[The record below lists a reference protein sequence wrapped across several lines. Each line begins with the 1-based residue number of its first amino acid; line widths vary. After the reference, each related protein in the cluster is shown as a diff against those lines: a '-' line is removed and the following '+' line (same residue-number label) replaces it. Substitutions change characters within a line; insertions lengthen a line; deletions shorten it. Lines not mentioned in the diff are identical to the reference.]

1 MTDPVNGET
10 RAPLDISASADQVVG
25 LLNANQRVEA
35 MRLLERQREGQ
46 PEVVQDALD
55 RMVSYRGRE
64 ALGRMQ
70 ADVIR
75 SMDPVSDPDA
85 AMVYNNLG
93 RLGLAAGQPR
103 FPSETDVAA
112 LTDTQRYDVY
122 ASIIETRGNDAAR
135 ESLRNGERIVL
146 GLRQE
151 NSTVDSATRDQPN
164 TVAADNP
171 ATAVDESRRGTG
183 VYDDRIVVLGRRN
196 PEGGAPELW
205 QFNSSNTEPTAQYD
219 HRAQGRDRQE
229 PYTHVQRRRAEGEDV
244 NGDGLRDLGRLREGT
259 VEMLATTHPRPGGG
273 RDDFSL
279 RPTPEAVAA
288 NPLGVQRDT
297 NADGRFDHND
307 PNGLQPLNNT
317 FKIHRG
323 SLGNTDSA
331 GCQTIRG
338 ADYDD
343 FVAAVRGNPGQT
355 RWQYV
360 LTETVPGQA
369 PVQGQQ
375 QGQPGGQQQGQPAPP
390 QDAAP
395 GAREGQPGRE
405 LAPPEPAERRAA
417 ALPQDSLMQRIEQ
430 TLDRSGAGQ
439 NLSAQERDN
448 VLAASY
454 DALSRLPRV
463 DHIGLYNGNVVG
475 TYAPNGLGTE
485 PMHNNA
491 VNVQQARDT
500 PAEQSLAAVA
510 QDQQQRQLAAQQ
522 VEEPRTHGARA
533 A

>member
-1 MTDPVNGET
+1 MTDPANGET
-10 RAPLDISASADQVVG
+10 RTPLDISASADQVVT

-35 MRLLERQREGQ
+35 MRLLERQREEQ
-46 PEVVQDALD
+46 PEAVRDALD
-55 RMVSYRGRE
+55 RMVSYRGRD
-64 ALGRMQ
+64 ALGRME

-85 AMVYNNLG
+85 AMVFTNLG

-103 FPSETDVAA
+103 FPTEAEVAA
-112 LTDTQRYDVY
+112 LTETQRYDVY

-135 ESLRNGERIVL
+135 ESLRNGDRIVL

-151 NSTVDSATRDQPN
+151 NATVDSATRDQPN
-164 TVAADNP
+164 TVATDDP
-171 ATAVDESRRGTG
+171 ATPVDESRRGTG
-183 VYDDRIVVLGRRN
+183 VYDDRVVVLGRRS
-196 PEGGAPELW
+196 PEGGGAPEVW
-205 QFNSSNTEPTAQYD
+205 QFNSANTEPSAQYD
-219 HRAQGRDRQE
+219 HHAQGRDRVE

-244 NGDGLRDLGRLREGT
+244 NGDDVRDLGRLREGT

-288 NPLGVQRDT
+288 TPQGVQRDT

-307 PNGLQPLNNT
+307 TNGLQPLNNT

-343 FVAAVRGNPGQT
+343 FVAAVRGNPDQS

-369 PVQGQQ
+369 PVQGRQ
-375 QGQPGGQQQGQPAPP
+375 QGQPEGQQQGSP
-390 QDAAP
+390 QDLPPPPP
-395 GAREGQPGRE
+395 GNVQPGRD
-405 LAPPEPAERRAA
+405 LAPPEPADRRA
-417 ALPQDSLMQRIEQ
+417 ALPQDALMQRIEQ
-430 TLDRSGAGQ
+430 ALDRSGAARDFG
-439 NLSAQERDN
+439 AQERDN

-491 VNVQQARDT
+491 VNVQQARDI
-500 PAEQSLAAVA
+500 PAAQSLAAFA
-510 QDQQQRQLAAQQ
+510 QDQQQRQLAAQMA
-522 VEEPRTHGARA
+522 EEPRSHGARA

>member
-10 RAPLDISASADQVVG
+10 RTPLDISASADQVVA

-46 PEVVQDALD
+46 PEAVQDALD
-55 RMVSYRGRE
+55 RMVSYRGRDV
-64 ALGRMQ
+64 LGRME

-75 SMDPVSDPDA
+75 SMDPMADPDA
-85 AMVYNNLG
+85 AMVYTHLG
-93 RLGLAAGQPR
+93 RLGLAGGQPR
-103 FPSETDVAA
+103 FPSETEMAA

-164 TVAADNP
+164 TVAADDP
-171 ATAVDESRRGTG
+171 ATRVDESRRGTG
-183 VYDDRIVVLGRRN
+183 VYDDRIVVLGRRT
-196 PEGGAPELW
+196 PEGGGAPEVW

-219 HRAQGRDRQE
+219 HRAQGRDREE

-244 NGDGLRDLGRLREGT
+244 NGDGMRDLGRLREGT

-279 RPTPEAVAA
+279 RPTPDAVAA

-297 NADGRFDHND
+297 NGDGRFDHND

-338 ADYDD
+338 ADYDT
-343 FVAAVRGNPGQT
+343 FVDAVRGNPGQT

-375 QGQPGGQQQGQPAPP
+375 QGQPEGQQQGRP

-395 GAREGQPGRE
+395 PRDGQPGPQI
-405 LAPPEPAERRAA
+405 APPEPADRRA
-417 ALPQDSLMQRIEQ
+417 ALPQDSLMQRIEE

-439 NLSAQERDN
+439 NLSAQEREN

-454 DALSRLPRV
+454 NALSRLPRV

-491 VNVQQARDT
+491 VNLQQARDT
-500 PAEQSLAAVA
+500 PAGQSLAAVA
-510 QDQQQRQLAAQQ
+510 QEHQQRQLAAQQ
-522 VEEPRTHGARA
+522 TEEPRSHGARA

>member
-1 MTDPVNGET
+1 MTDPANSEA
-10 RAPLDISASADQVVG
+10 RAPLDISASADLVVG

-46 PEVVQDALD
+46 PDIVQDALD
-55 RMVSYRGRE
+55 RMVSYRGRD
-64 ALGRMQ
+64 ALGRME

-85 AMVYNNLG
+85 AMVYTNLG

-103 FPSETDVAA
+103 FPTEADVAT

-135 ESLRNGERIVL
+135 ESLRNGDRIVL

-164 TVAADNP
+164 AVAVDDP
-171 ATAVDESRRGTG
+171 ATPADESRRGTG
-183 VYDDRIVVLGRRN
+183 VYDDRVVVLGRRT
-196 PEGGAPELW
+196 PEGGGAPEVW
-205 QFNSSNTEPTAQYD
+205 QFGNANTEPSAQYD
-219 HRAQGRDRQE
+219 HHAQGRDRQE

-244 NGDGLRDLGRLREGT
+244 NGDGVRDLGRLREGT

-307 PNGLQPLNNT
+307 TNGLQPLNNT

-323 SLGNTDSA
+323 SQGNTDSA

-338 ADYDD
+338 AEYDD

-375 QGQPGGQQQGQPAPP
+375 QGLPPAQQSRP
-390 QDAAP
+390 QDAP
-395 GAREGQPGRE
+395 QPPPNDARPGRE
-405 LAPPEPAERRAA
+405 LAPPEPADRRAT
-417 ALPQDSLMQRIEQ
+417 LPQDSLMQRIEQ
-430 TLDRSGAGQ
+430 TLDRSGAAQ
-439 NLSAQERDN
+439 NLGAQEREN

-454 DALSRLPRV
+454 NALSRLPRV

-500 PAEQSLAAVA
+500 PAAQSLAAYT
-510 QDQQQRQLAAQQ
+510 QDQQQRQFAAQQ
-522 VEEPRTHGARA
+522 VEEPRSHGARA